1 MLSKLFYKL
10 YITLKTKVNKDLT
23 KIITENFKSFFYI
36 GVYLFMSGNLDY
48 SLPDSIY
55 FISFLR
61 DRAPKLEFF
70 KTDRTRQQ

>member
-10 YITLKTKVNKDLT
+10 YITLKAKVNKDLT
-23 KIITENFKSFFYI
+23 KIITENFESLFYI
-36 GVYLFMSGNLDY
+36 GVYVFMSGILDY

-61 DRAPKLEFF
+61 DRGPKLELF

>member
-10 YITLKTKVNKDLT
+10 YITLKAKVNKDLT
-23 KIITENFKSFFYI
+23 KIITENFESFFYI
-36 GVYLFMSGNLDY
+36 GVHVFMSGILDY

-61 DRAPKLEFF
+61 DRGPKLELF